1 MLIYIILSSI
11 ASVILSYYLL
21 NIANEENTND
31 FVYHKGAWKFYA
43 LSALLGPAII
53 PIVFGA
59 IIYVLFIEK

>member
-1 MLIYIILSSI
+1 MLAYLILSAI
-11 ASVILSYYLL
+11 ASVLLSYYLV
-21 NIANEENTND
+21 NIANEENTNE
-31 FVYHKGAWKFYA
+31 FVYRKGEWKFYA

>member
-1 MLIYIILSSI
+1 MLTYIILSAI

-21 NIANEENTND
+21 NIANEEHSNNY
-31 FVYHKGAWKFYA
+31 VYCKGAWKFYII
-43 LSALLGPAII
+43 SALLGPVII